1 MCYTVNERKRMNS
14 LKIFKGD
21 IAICDMLFIMKNKH
35 KIKLFIDADDTILK
49 SSETTIDILNKKFNI
64 MPPKTFDDIHDWGYR
79 SIYGQCTDE
88 IINDVYDS
96 DEFFEQVEIY
106 EDFLNFYNSHE
117 NDFEWYIVTK
127 GHEKNIKNKE
137 EYFKKHLPRAKVIG
151 CKFKS
156 YNDKKYDKSHIDMSY
171 GIQIDDRTDCLIGTN
186 SDTKILF
193 KNKAERYW
201 NQINDA
207 NEDIYIAN
215 EWKEI
220 IDILEFAANNPN
232 LFVKGDMI

>member
-64 MPPKTFDDIHDWGYR
+64 IPPKTFDDIHDWGYR

-88 IINDVYDS
+88 IINDIYDS
-96 DEFFEQVEIY
+96 DEFFEQVEMY

-137 EYFKKHLPRAKVIG
+137 KYFKKYLPKAKVIG

-156 YNDKKYDKSHIDMSY
+156 YNDKEYDKSHIDMSY
-171 GIQIDDRTDCLIGTN
+171 GIQIDDRTDCLMGTN

-193 KNKAERYW
+193 KNKTEGYW
-201 NQINDA
+201 NQINSA
-207 NEDIYIAN
+207 NEDMYIAN

>member
-1 MCYTVNERKRMNS
+1 M
-14 LKIFKGD
+14 
-21 IAICDMLFIMKNKH
+21 
-35 KIKLFIDADDTILK
+35 
-49 SSETTIDILNKKFNI
+49 
-64 MPPKTFDDIHDWGYR
+64 
-79 SIYGQCTDE
+79 
-88 IINDVYDS
+88 
-96 DEFFEQVEIY
+96 
-106 EDFLNFYNSHE
+106 SH
-117 NDFEWYIVTK
+117 
-127 GHEKNIKNKE
+127 
-137 EYFKKHLPRAKVIG
+137 
-151 CKFKS
+151 
-156 YNDKKYDKSHIDMSY
+156 

>member
-21 IAICDMLFIMKNKH
+21 IAICDMLFIMENKH

-64 MPPKTFDDIHDWGYR
+64 IPSKTFDDIHDWGYR

-96 DEFFEQVEIY
+96 DEFFEQV
-106 EDFLNFYNSHE
+106 
-117 NDFEWYIVTK
+117 VTK

-137 EYFKKHLPRAKVIG
+137 KYFKKHLPRAKVIG

-156 YNDKKYDKSHIDMSY
+156 CDDKKYDKSHIDMSH
-171 GIQIDDRTDCLIGTN
+171 GIQIDDRTDCLMGTN

-201 NQINDA
+201 NQINGT